1 MSRSPGRR
9 TGRRSFSRR
18 RPRSRRSSRGQ
29 ARRGSSLTRSRS
41 ARARQ
46 HQGGISSLTIWRFE
60 RKINRLERENVEK
73 YVWKKEGI
81 RHQATFNSGL
91 QEWISENLRTSLEDQ
106 FGGRI
111 PSSLEETIKAGE
123 SKLNERTHLLKIA
136 DKYGWNSA
144 KEFVSEDLAREEK
157 EDKKLQRIRKE
168 HRDKQDL
175 GRVKRG
181 SEMRYGGASMFP
193 GYQERKGYD
202 RDQDRNRFSSKRE
215 RLERVFAGAKP
226 RKARPALTVTRKV
239 ISPGIVTGPLK
250 GGKKEEEEAEME
262 EEIEDF
268 SSSIQVVGQ
277 STISISKWIL

>member
-1 MSRSPGRR
+1 MK
-9 TGRRSFSRR
+9 
-18 RPRSRRSSRGQ
+18 
-29 ARRGSSLTRSRS
+29 
-41 ARARQ
+41 
-46 HQGGISSLTIWRFE
+46 E
-60 RKINRLERENVEK
+60 KNVEK

-144 KEFVSEDLAREEK
+144 KEFVSEDLAMDEK

-181 SEMRYGGASMFP
+181 SERRYGGV
-193 GYQERKGYD
+193 E
-202 RDQDRNRFSSKRE
+202 NR
-215 RLERVFAGAKP
+215 AG
-226 RKARPALTVTRKV
+226 
-239 ISPGIVTGPLK
+239 IS
-250 GGKKEEEEAEME
+250 
-262 EEIEDF
+262 
-268 SSSIQVVGQ
+268 
-277 STISISKWIL
+277 